1 MPNSLAV
8 PGPDS
13 KYQIAGASPAGFLAG
28 LWHGLIC
35 PVTLVVSFFSSAVR
49 VYELNNGGRFYDLG
63 FVLGA
68 SLAFGSSGVTIA
80 LRVE

>member
-1 MPNSLAV
+1 LPNSLAI

-13 KYQIAGASPAGFLAG
+13 KYQTPGANPAGFLAG

-35 PVTLVVSFFSSAVR
+35 PITLIVSFFSSDVR

-68 SLAFGSSGVTIA
+68 SLAFGSSGVSFA
-80 LRVE
+80 LRVD